1 MALNPVGLAP
11 LLITFAV
18 LLFALLGSVFD
29 GVDRWLTRIARRV
42 FGRYVKPSEERE
54 RQLEAAYIGE
64 SYRSYASRTF
74 LFTGMA
80 TIAGATAGAYAV
92 GGFLLLVPVIVDL
105 LMGLPRTMVNVLGI
119 RGFELILSERQ
130 TLLILGSSGFVFGG
144 ITAGLTYLMRWE
156 LPRNR
161 ADIRQRNIDAGM
173 ARTIAFMY
181 ALSRGGT
188 AFPDVMEILAENQDI
203 YGENA
208 REFAVTVR
216 EMNLFGRDMVSSINR
231 MNART
236 PSERFKTFSENL
248 SSVLQSGQSLSTF
261 LRNQYERHHE
271 EAAERQEDLLES
283 LATIAEGYVTI
294 FVAGV
299 LFLITILLVFGLT
312 TTDTLVFLQV
322 LAYLA
327 IPLANVGFMVYLDQ
341 KLNALGI
348 GQDGTSEALNE
359 KATATLG
366 RPTKAERTEITDGG
380 VVAGDEENW
389 ARLALHDRVRRV
401 RMLLRSPGR
410 TLLSY
415 PYRVLYLT
423 VPVAVILFAV
433 RVPAAFQ
440 TGAVN
445 IRQLDDYIVQSLLL
459 VFGSYAVVRTVY
471 SWRISRIEAAIP
483 ELLER
488 LASLNEA
495 GMTFV
500 ESIRRV
506 RGSDVGVLSPEVDR
520 IWADIEMGANVDDA
534 LTRFGRRIRT
544 TSVSRVV
551 TLLTNAMHASG
562 ELGPVLRIAS
572 EQARADHRLRRRRR
586 QQMLTYLVVI
596 YISFLVFLVIIVA
609 VQEVLVPSLPS
620 SVPTPPSSNRLGVD
634 TTQFARLG
642 RVDKAAYTLVF
653 FHTALA
659 QAVLTGFIGGQL
671 GEGSL
676 KEGVKHATILLGIAY
691 VAFVLLSSP
700 VASMTVQNPTIDGG
714 TLTVDSASL
723 SSGGF
728 VVVHADDMNGEV
740 LGTSAYLAPGTHGD
754 VTIELDNPP
763 SSGDTI
769 VLVAHIDTN
778 GNQRLDYD
786 FEGGGETDRPY
797 GASGDSEFT
806 TVEVTIGGENN
817 GNNFRL
823 QTPASAAV

>member
-1 MALNPVGLAP
+1 MALNPLGLAP
-11 LLITFAV
+11 LAITVGIVAVAV
-18 LLFALLGSVFD
+18 LGSAFD
-29 GVDRWLTRIARRV
+29 SVDRRLTRLARRL
-42 FGRYVKPSEERE
+42 FSRYLEPAPERE

-64 SYRSYASRTF
+64 SYRSYAARTY
-74 LFTGMA
+74 LFTGMGA
-80 TIAGATAGAYAV
+80 IGGATAGAYAV
-92 GGFLLLVPVIVDL
+92 GGFLLLVPTIVDL
-105 LMGLPRTMVNVLGI
+105 LMGLPRTMVAVLGI
-119 RGFELILSERQ
+119 RGFELILTESQ
-130 TLLILGSSGFVFGG
+130 TLIILSASGVVFGG
-144 ITAGLTYLMRWE
+144 VTGGLTYLMRWE

-161 ADIRQRNIDAGM
+161 ADVRQRNIDAGM

-188 AFPDVMEILAENQDI
+188 AFPDTIGILARNQDI

-216 EMNLFGRDMVSSINR
+216 EMNLFGRDMISSIKR
-231 MNART
+231 MNERT

-248 SSVLQSGQSLSTF
+248 SSVLQSGQSLSSF

-283 LATIAEGYVTI
+283 LATVAEGYVTI

-312 TTDTLVFLQV
+312 TTDTLAFLQL

-341 KLNALGI
+341 KLTALGI
-348 GQDGTSEALNE
+348 GETGTSEALQE
-359 KATATLG
+359 TETATLA
-366 RPTKAERTEITDGG
+366 RPTRQGPTGVADGG
-380 VVAGDEENW
+380 VVTGEENNW
-389 ARLALHDRVRRV
+389 ARLAFHDRVRKV
-401 RMLLRSPGR
+401 RQMLRSPGR

-415 PYRVLYLT
+415 PYRVLYLS
-423 VPVAVILFAV
+423 VPVAVVLFAV
-433 RVPAAFQ
+433 RAPAAFQ
-440 TGAVN
+440 TGTLN
-445 IRQLDDYIVQSLLL
+445 IRLLDDYLVQSLLL
-459 VFGSYAVVRTVY
+459 VLGSYAVVRTIY

-495 GMTFV
+495 GMTLV

-506 RGSDVGVLSPEVDR
+506 RGSDVGVLSPEVER
-520 IWADIEMGANVDDA
+520 IWTDIEMGANVDDA
-534 LTRFGRRIRT
+534 LVRFGRRIRT

-562 ELGPVLRIAS
+562 SLGPVLRIAS
-572 EQARADHRLRRRRR
+572 EQARADHRLRKRRR

-642 RVDKAAYTLVF
+642 QVDKAAYTLVF

-659 QAVLTGFIGGQL
+659 QAILTGFIGGQL

-676 KEGVKHATILLGIAY
+676 KEGVKHASILLGIAY

-700 VASMTVQNPTIDGG
+700 VASMTVQNPSPTGG
-714 TLTVDSASL
+714 ELTVDSASL

-728 VVVHADDMNGEV
+728 VVVHDDDANGAV
-740 LGTSAYLAPGTHGD
+740 LGTSGYLAPGTHSD

-763 SSGDTI
+763 SAGDTI
-769 VLVAHIDTN
+769 VLVAHMDTN
-778 GNQRLDYD
+778 ENQRLDYD
-786 FEGGGETDRPY
+786 FEVGGETDRPY
-797 GASGDSEFT
+797 AASGDSQYV
-806 TVEVTIGGENN
+806 TVEVTIGGEDDRSF
-817 GNNFRL
+817 GLRS
-823 QTPASAAV
+823 PANAGF